1 MGNFC
6 MLFLFFFSTIRENMT
21 ALLDRFENQ
30 DITYI
35 VEMQS
40 LLDTL
45 KLALTL
51 MREELPAVDSFTVT
65 IVFFLFNYSLI
76 FNFQ

>member
-6 MLFLFFFSTIRENMT
+6 MLFLLFFSTIRENIT
-21 ALLDRFENQ
+21 VLLDRFENQ

-51 MREELPAVDSFTVT
+51 TREELPAVDSFTVT
-65 IVFFLFNYSLI
+65 FFLFFSLI

>member
-35 VEMQS
+35 VKMQS
-40 LLDTL
+40 LLNTL

-51 MREELPAVDSFTVT
+51 TRE
-65 IVFFLFNYSLI
+65 
-76 FNFQ
+76 

>member
-1 MGNFC
+1 MMFC
-6 MLFLFFFSTIRENMT
+6 FLISTIRENIT

-65 IVFFLFNYSLI
+65 QKFLYKRLTSEYKKWCSPL
-76 FNFQ
+76 